1 MLTRRTF
8 LFVST
13 AIATFGSIF
22 AWKKLSKSNE
32 VALFKFDANPSS
44 MTLDCGNGVKLELVK
59 IPEGTF
65 MMGSKDIEKPI
76 HQVSVP
82 SFYMGKYAVT
92 QAEFEAV
99 MGINPSS
106 SYSQG
111 ARLPVEQV
119 SWKEVKKFCQ
129 KLSQKSGK
137 QVRLPSEAEWEYA
150 CRAGTTTEYSFGD
163 NITTEQVNFDGKKKV
178 DVDRFNPNPWGL
190 YQMHGNVWEL
200 CQDLWHGN
208 YEGAPTDGG
217 AWTIASSAFS
227 NSNYSRVRRGGSFIS
242 TATECRSSSRNVVG
256 DIERRYDTGFRVA
269 FSTIKEQNVVNELIL
284 DCGQGVILDLV
295 KIPAGKFIMGSDFSF
310 DEKPQ
315 HEVSLNGF
323 LIGKYAVT
331 QAQWEAVMGK
341 DLSVFFKFKGSK
353 LPVDTVRYDAAN
365 LFCENLTKIT
375 GREVRLPSEAE
386 WEYAC
391 RAGTT
396 TRFSFGDNIT
406 KDQVNF
412 DGRKTVDVDR
422 YAPNAWGIYQMHGN
436 VYELCA
442 DIFHTSNSGGY
453 VGAPTD
459 GSVWEGSD
467 LDEDYVV
474 RGGDYFSREQ
484 SCRSASRFG
493 LTPLLVARGSLG
505 LRVVVSQIGNVG

>member
-65 MMGSKDIEKPI
+65 MMGSNKENSEKPI
-76 HQVSVP
+76 HQVSVS

-92 QAEFEAV
+92 QAEYQEV

-119 SWKEVKKFCQ
+119 SWNNAQKFCQ
-129 KLSQKSGK
+129 KLSQQSGK
-137 QVRLPSEAEWEYA
+137 QIRLPSEAEWEYA
-150 CRAGTTTEYSFGD
+150 CRAGTATEYGFGD
-163 NITTEQVNFDGKKKV
+163 SITTEQVNFEGKNKV

-295 KIPAGKFIMGSDFSF
+295 KIPAGKFMMGSDLSF
-310 DEKPQ
+310 HEKPV
-315 HEVSLNGF
+315 HEVTLNGF

-341 DLSVFFKFKGSK
+341 NLSVFFKFKGDK
-353 LPVDTVRYDAAN
+353 LPVDTIRYEGAK

-412 DGRKTVDVDR
+412 GGRKTVDVDSF
-422 YAPNAWGIYQMHGN
+422 APNSWGLYPMHGN
-436 VYELCA
+436 VDELCE
-442 DIFHTSNSGGY
+442 DIFQPGQNGGY
-453 VGAPTD
+453 DGAPTD
-459 GSVWEGSD
+459 GSAWKRRDTDTSHI
-467 LDEDYVV
+467 V
-474 RGGDYFSREQ
+474 RGGNYLYPEE
-484 SCRSASRFG
+484 SCRSASRGPITFG
-493 LTPLLVARGSLG
+493 SSVLG
-505 LRVVVSQIGNVG
+505 LRVVVSI